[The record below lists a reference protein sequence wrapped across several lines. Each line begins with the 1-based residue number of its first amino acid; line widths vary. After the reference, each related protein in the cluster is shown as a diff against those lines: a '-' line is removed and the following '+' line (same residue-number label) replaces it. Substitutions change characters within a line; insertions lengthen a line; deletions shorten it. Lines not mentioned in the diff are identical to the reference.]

1 MDKGRRTLLK
11 RASGWTKRIVGWMAL
26 MMTMVMTEATV
37 FAGTSGITN
46 PLAGTA
52 GQKAATVSGTVNK
65 TISWGLDAVKMV
77 AMAWFLF
84 QLYKTI
90 MTFMSSSHSAQKREE
105 ARGHLIQVVIAG
117 VLLGAAQIIGGA
129 LYNFGSTL

>member
-1 MDKGRRTLLK
+1 MLK
-11 RASGWTKRIVGWMAL
+11 RASGFTKRVVGWMAL

-52 GQKAATVSGTVNK
+52 GQPAATVSGTVNK

>member
-1 MDKGRRTLLK
+1 MPK
-11 RASGWTKRIVGWMAL
+11 RVGGFTKRVIGWVAL

-52 GQKAATVSGTVNK
+52 GQPADTVSHTLNK

-77 AMAWFLF
+77 AVAWFLF

-90 MTFMSSSHSAQKREE
+90 MAFMSSSHSRQP
-105 ARGHLIQVVIAG
+105 AG
-117 VLLGAAQIIGGA
+117 IRRAAGWI
-129 LYNFGSTL
+129 SR

>member
-1 MDKGRRTLLK
+1 MLK
-11 RASGWTKRIVGWMAL
+11 RASGFTKRVIGWMAW

-37 FAGTSGITN
+37 FAGTTSGTSNPSGITN
-46 PLAGTA
+46 PLAGTNSSTD
-52 GQKAATVSGTVNK
+52 TVSHTLNK
-65 TISWGLDAVKMV
+65 TIAWGLDAVKMV
-77 AMAWFLF
+77 AVAWFLF

-90 MTFMSSSHSAQKREE
+90 MAFMSSSHSAQKREE

-117 VLLGAAQIIGGA
+117 ILLGAAQIIGGA

>member
-1 MDKGRRTLLK
+1 MLK
-11 RASGWTKRIVGWMAL
+11 RASGFTKRVIGWMAW

-37 FAGTSGITN
+37 FAGTTSGTSNPSGITN

-52 GQKAATVSGTVNK
+52 GQPADTVSHTVNK

-77 AMAWFLF
+77 AVAWFLF

-90 MTFMSSSHSAQKREE
+90 MAFMSSSHSAQKREE

-117 VLLGAAQIIGGA
+117 ILLGAAQIIGGA